1 MVNKKKS
8 ELVNQKKP
16 KGKPRGG
23 NNWLDPA
30 NQLKNL
36 EPGDN
41 TKILNLNRE
50 LFMMPDID
58 MRDVNQVNQRLDEY
72 WALYAKYDMKPTVM
86 GMGMALGIS
95 RQYLWALAH
104 NQPVNGRGDL
114 SNLPTA
120 VSDSIKKSYFLLE
133 NMWETYMNS
142 GKVNPVSGIFL
153 GKNNFG
159 YKDTSEYVLTP
170 NKQVDEYS
178 PEDIKKKY
186 LTGNDSSDSNDSG
199 SE

>member
-1 MVNKKKS
+1 MVNKKKG

-23 NNWLDPA
+23 NSPVIGNNGLM
-30 NQLKNL
+30 LK
-36 EPGDN
+36 EGDN
-41 TKILNLNRE
+41 AKTLMLNRE
-50 LFMMPDID
+50 LFNMPNID
-58 MRDVNQVNQRLDEY
+58 YHDYEQVKTRLDEY
-72 WALYAKYDMKPTVM
+72 WELYQRYDMKPTVM
-86 GMGMALGIS
+86 GMGMALNMS
-95 RQYLWALAH
+95 RQTLWAVAH
-104 NQPVNGRGDL
+104 NQPVGGRGDL
-114 SNLPTA
+114 TTLPTP
-120 VSDSIKKSYFLLE
+120 VSDLIKKSYFLLE

-159 YKDTSEYVLTP
+159 YKDTSEYLLTP

-186 LTGNDSSDSNDSG
+186 LTGSDSSDSNDSG

>member
-1 MVNKKKS
+1 MVNKKKG

-23 NNWLDPA
+23 NSPVIGNNGLM
-30 NQLKNL
+30 LK
-36 EPGDN
+36 EGDN
-41 TKILNLNRE
+41 AKILNLNRE
-50 LFMMPDID
+50 LFKMPNIDYRDIQ
-58 MRDVNQVNQRLDEY
+58 QVEDRLDAY
-72 WALYAKYDMKPTVM
+72 FALYAKYDMKPTVA
-86 GMGMALGIS
+86 GMAMALNMS
-95 RQYLWALAH
+95 RQTLWAVAH
-104 NQPVNGRGDL
+104 NQPVNSRGDL
-114 SNLPTA
+114 MNLPTA
-120 VSDSIKKSYFLLE
+120 VADSIKKSYFLLE

-186 LTGNDSSDSNDSG
+186 LTGSDSSDSNDSG

>member
-1 MVNKKKS
+1 MVNNKKG

-50 LFMMPDID
+50 LFKMPEIN
-58 MRDVNQVNQRLDEY
+58 MRDVDQVNQRLDEY

-95 RQYLWALAH
+95 RQMLWAIAH

-114 SNLPTA
+114 SNLPTS

>member
-58 MRDVNQVNQRLDEY
+58 MRDVEQVNQRLDEY

-95 RQYLWALAH
+95 RQYLWAVAH
-104 NQPVNGRGDL
+104 NQPLGGNG
-114 SNLPTA
+114 NYCTLPTA
-120 VSDSIKKSYFLLE
+120 VTNSIKKSYFLLE